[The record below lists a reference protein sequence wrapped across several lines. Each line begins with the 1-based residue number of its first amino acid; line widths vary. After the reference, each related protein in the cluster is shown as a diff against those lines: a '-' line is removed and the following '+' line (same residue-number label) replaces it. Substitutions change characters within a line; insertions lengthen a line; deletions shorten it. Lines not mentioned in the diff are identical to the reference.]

1 MWQAVAVTTLICD
14 ECRFDS
20 TQYTIDD
27 CYYSIVDAAAR
38 WAHTVQDVPDAKLRE
53 RPSPTTWSAIEYF
66 DHSAYVFERMHI
78 RLQASQTRDFT
89 EADKLGPIID
99 AEPGDTVSTRSFAEI
114 KELMEINAAKL
125 GMVIRGVKDWD
136 ALVPFRGAEIPTS
149 LVLRYAA
156 HDCNHH
162 LHDAGRVLATVGA
175 GVKIHTGTITQI
187 SANNGGVD
195 KKSVAKANIG
205 YRGVEGDR
213 QNNRKHHGRVWQ
225 ALCLYGQEVIERL
238 QAEGNPI
245 LPGNVGE
252 NVTISGLDWATLR
265 PGTIIKLGTD
275 VVIELSAGATP
286 CAHNA
291 PYFVNGNFN
300 RMNHDQHPGWSRLYA
315 SVLVD
320 GVIRVG
326 DSVEVEPVL

>member
-1 MWQAVAVTTLICD
+1 MTTLTCD

-20 TQYTIDD
+20 AQYTIDD

-53 RPSPTTWSAIEYF
+53 RPAPTTWSAIEYF
-66 DHSAYVFERMHI
+66 DHTAYVFERMRI

-89 EADKLGPIID
+89 EANRLGPIID
-99 AEPGDTVSTRSFAEI
+99 AEPSDAPFTRSFAEI
-114 KELMEINAAKL
+114 DELMETNAAQL
-125 GMVIRGVKDWD
+125 GMVVRGIQNWD
-136 ALVPFRGAEIPTS
+136 ALVPFRGAEMAAS
-149 LVLRYAA
+149 LMLRYTA

-162 LHDAGRVLATVGA
+162 LHDAGRVLAAIGT
-175 GVKIHTGTITQI
+175 GVKNHTGTITQI
-187 SANNGGVD
+187 SANDGGVNKQAVD
-195 KKSVAKANIG
+195 HATVG

-213 QNNRKHHGRVWQ
+213 QSNRKHHGRVWQ
-225 ALCLYGQEVIERL
+225 ALCLYSQEVIERL

-252 NVTISGLDWATLR
+252 NITISGLDWAALR
-265 PGTIIKLGTD
+265 PGTIIKMGAD

-286 CAHNA
+286 CAHNT

-320 GVIRVG
+320 GAIRVG